1 VSTTAAMR
9 LIRVTSSHPFELKRN
24 HQVLAYGY
32 DLVGTALTLH
42 LYDPNRPR
50 DDHVTLSLSL
60 ANPWRTNVLVFPA
73 GPTVHAFFHVPYA
86 RDFNLSTV
94 PPDPSRRPEPVVIPD
109 GAEPKGAG
117 SGR

>member
-1 VSTTAAMR
+1 VIRQEWPAIHAEIDRGHPAAMG
-9 LIRVTSSHPFELKRN
+9 LIRVISSDPFELKRN

-60 ANPWRTNVLVFPA
+60 ANPWARTNALVFPA
-73 GPTVHAFFHVPYA
+73 GPTVYGVFRVPYA
-86 RDFNLSTV
+86 RTT
-94 PPDPSRRPEPVVIPD
+94 PPP
-109 GAEPKGAG
+109 
-117 SGR
+117 